1 MDISGLRMDN
11 PWISIDNQW
20 ISGNPFRHHTARHS
34 SWEDFNHTN
43 LDDLS
48 VRIFAIFEISRFPGP
63 PPQIPI
69 VFYFILGGT
78 VDHQGSVWGQLG
90 QPRIILEVFCLS
102 VAFPEISKSR
112 NIDFLVFPVTV
123 FEEIHGHRCGIEVQ
137 PFSNPWFIQQRCFVI
152 DLFMVGV
159 SLASR
164 WSNLL
169 ITQWISMALFKFHRF

>member
-1 MDISGLRMDN
+1 MEINGLWMDN
-11 PWISIDNQW
+11 PWTSIINPW

-123 FEEIHGHRCGIEVQ
+123 FGENRRNRCGIDARSFSSHPFISKTLDQ
-137 PFSNPWFIQQRCFVI
+137 PPQRPLCYNHELKLFSNPVFLWNS
-152 DLFMVGV
+152 G
-159 SLASR
+159 
-164 WSNLL
+164 
-169 ITQWISMALFKFHRF
+169 

>member
-43 LDDLS
+43 LDNFS
-48 VRIFAIFEISRFPGP
+48 VRIFANFEISRFPSP
-63 PPQIPI
+63 PPPE
-69 VFYFILGGT
+69 FRLYFMLFWEA